1 MLTLD
6 VEKILQHFSYRSTT
20 VGTPLCNVPTRFWLW
35 RCSSSVLKAL

>member
-6 VEKILQHFSYRSTT
+6 VEKILQPFSYRSTT
-20 VGTPLCNVPTRFWLW
+20 VGTPLCNVPTRFWLL